1 VHREQQ
7 VRVEEPVF
15 KDLLARQGLR
25 DQEVRRE
32 QPGYKEL

>member
-15 KDLLARQGLR
+15 KALLARQGLR
-25 DQEVRRE
+25 DQEARRE